1 MQRITYAKGT
11 PARLAYILRALYSFG
26 AIGISLTLMSSCS
39 VVESP
44 ENLVSKEMNYLDKN
58 NQEED
63 AIFYRENLE
72 ILEMLAG
79 AKTDALQKGLL
90 DESIISDTCMAA
102 RQADDNLRGVGGAGP
117 RAQSLIENLKSGIN
131 CD

>member
-63 AIFYRENLE
+63 ALFYRQNLE
-72 ILEMLAG
+72 ILEMSADT
-79 AKTDALQKGLL
+79 KSDLL
-90 DESIISDTCMAA
+90 RQGFLDKDMISDACKTA
-102 RQADDNLRGVGGAGP
+102 RQVDDNLRMVGGAGP
-117 RAQSLIENLKSGIN
+117 RAQSLIENLKSGIS